1 MVDAVH
7 VACAGADQFRDRQP
21 GTEADLK
28 DLVGELHTEQ
38 RNHPAAALPVGR
50 VGRGN
55 GQLRATVIGRDV
67 PDHTG

>member
-28 DLVGELHTEQ
+28 DLVGGLHTEQ

-50 VGRGN
+50 
-55 GQLRATVIGRDV
+55 
-67 PDHTG
+67 